1 MAITVDSSQWT
12 GEADTSPLAI
22 PVVWGEFAND
32 NARDEAM
39 RQLQGAGAQ
48 VEGAADIVPPTQAT
62 NEGQVPPPDVNPEG
76 AEQRNLRQNFVGIG
90 MAGTAMAAA
99 GIVIASG
106 GTLLPAVAAAAA
118 AGAGTAAV
126 GETLGNATTNQHGH
140 VTEHREH
147 HRQRGPLIG
156 LRAPDQVTRDRA
168 MRLLREM
175 GANDVFVQ
183 ETRAG

>member
-12 GEADTSPLAI
+12 GEADTTPLAI

-32 NARDEAM
+32 NARDEALQ
-39 RQLQGAGAQ
+39 RLQGAGAQ
-48 VEGAADIVPPTQAT
+48 MEGAGDIVPPTQAA

-99 GIVIASG
+99 GVVIASG

-126 GETLGNATTNQHGH
+126 GETLGNATTNQDGH
-140 VTEHREH
+140 VTEHREQ
-147 HRQRGPLIG
+147 HRKRGPLIG
-156 LRAPDQVTRDRA
+156 LKAPDQVARDRA
-168 MRLLREM
+168 MRLLREV